1 MSETAPPTDYA
12 AARDHMV
19 DSQVRPN
26 KVIDPR
32 IIRAMRR
39 LPRERFLPPASACRA
54 YADEDVP
61 LPGGRAMIEPM
72 VIARL
77 VQLLKL
83 REHETALVVA
93 AGSGYGAALLDACG
107 AKVTALEDDQGLL
120 ALARLALPAIAP
132 GVSLVEGP
140 VAAGWPA
147 GAPYDVI
154 LIEGAVQRVPDILA
168 AQLRAGA
175 ASPPSWPSP
184 VDPAA
189 ACWPRPCMSA
199 TRSACAR
206 SPSSNVP
213 ARPCRSSHPARLSPS
228 SGAVAHWMNRPGSRQ
243 GRGL

>member
-120 ALARLALPAIAP
+120 ALARRALPAIAP

-140 VAAGWPA
+140 VGAGWPA

-168 AQLRAGA
+168 AQLRAGGRVA
-175 ASPPSWPSP
+175 AVVAQPGGPGSGVLAEAVHVGDEVRLRAQSFFECAC
-184 VDPAA
+184 PALPQLA
-189 ACWPRPCMSA
+189 PRPA
-199 TRSACAR
+199 FTF
-206 SPSSNVP
+206 
-213 ARPCRSSHPARLSPS
+213 
-228 SGAVAHWMNRPGSRQ
+228 
-243 GRGL
+243 